1 MRPLLML
8 LLCLLLTLPALA
20 EKPFFETQRT
30 GTRVPCGL
38 TDIVL
43 DWDFA
48 TGDHGFTTAA
58 CDEQGAPVWEHG
70 PTTHVPEAPGDV
82 WGTVLDA
89 DYPLDAGEALVS
101 PTFLV
106 DATTSLVEVVHYYSM
121 ENLWDGGNLT
131 VDGQVVAPLSGYPGM
146 VSVPQDWYS
155 WCVDQ
160 EMAFTGV
167 DAGWITSCFDLSA
180 FMGQEVS
187 LNLDFGSDDYGTEAG
202 WYIAAVRV
210 GNDEAVPVQQQTL
223 EGIKGLFR

>member
-8 LLCLLLTLPALA
+8 LLCLLLVLPAFA
-20 EKPFFETQRT
+20 EKPFHATEPP
-30 GTRVPCGL
+30 GSRVPCGL
-38 TDIVL
+38 TNIAL

-70 PTTHVPEAPGDV
+70 ATTHVPDAPGDV
-82 WGTVLDA
+82 WGTVLAA
-89 DYPLDAGEALVS
+89 DYALDAGEALVS

-106 DATTSLVEVVHYYSM
+106 DATTYLVEVVHYYSM
-121 ENLWDGGNLT
+121 ENLWDGGNLS
-131 VDGQVVAPLSGYPGM
+131 VSGQVVAPLSGYPGM

-167 DAGWITSCFDLSA
+167 DVGWLTSCFDLSA

-187 LNLDFGSDDYGTEAG
+187 LNFDFGSDDFGVEAG